1 MKQIKLTEEGFDYG
15 PACYVLKEEEVF
27 DDKKAKYYN
36 QIRLESSVFRPGSY
50 LTISKAQARNIAKF
64 LLEFAGKEVV
74 IKKGGKKK

>member
-15 PACYVLKEEEVF
+15 PACYVLKE
-27 DDKKAKYYN
+27 DDYD
-36 QIRLESSVFRPGSY
+36 QIRLESSVMRTGNY
-50 LTISKAQARNIAKF
+50 LTISKTQAKKIAKF